1 MSKSSE
7 NVKCVYCN
15 NVLKKKNLKEHTK
28 NVHGSQVKVDFVS
41 VLSSDIRTLFT
52 GPPAKVSKSS
62 DRVDPPITESDE
74 NNQTAAILSQL
85 ESLHLMVDQLEKQNT
100 PQLSSILPN

>member
-1 MSKSSE
+1 MCLLQQRFEEEKSE
-7 NVKCVYCN
+7 GAHEKR
-15 NVLKKKNLKEHTK
+15 TRF
-28 NVHGSQVKVDFVS
+28 QVKVDFVS

-74 NNQTAAILSQL
+74 NNQTSAILSQL
-85 ESLHLMVDQLEKQNT
+85 ESLHLKVDQLEKQNT